1 MDKGMDESLMH
12 AFPCFFFVV
21 VVPLLTIYSC
31 HFSLGTP
38 TSEQAP
44 SAFGDD
50 DNEHNSNEPPTVV
63 VYIVNPFTT
72 NSRDEN
78 VPSSVGL
85 LRCIAEIAPDL
96 AESKKNVIFQV

>member
-12 AFPCFFFVV
+12 AFQCFFLSLLFH
-21 VVPLLTIYSC
+21 LLTICSC